1 MAGHHGPRR
10 IQTLH
15 ERCIGAGNCAEVAPS
30 YFDQDEFDGTVR
42 LLRIAVAPGD
52 EDAVA
57 AAADI
62 CPVSAILIL
71 DED

>member
-1 MAGHHGPRR
+1 MTADHGPQR

-30 YFDQDEFDGTVR
+30 YFDQDESDGTVR
-42 LLRIAVAPGD
+42 LLRTAVAPGD

-57 AAADI
+57 EAADI
-62 CPVSAILIL
+62 CPVSAILTV
-71 DED
+71 DKH